1 MLRGLLQLMELYKK
15 THRWNFVVNGV
26 FYSDITVI
34 TVAVTEYCYMFL
46 RFASSLSSSAVSSF
60 GR

>member
-26 FYSDITVI
+26 FYSDITV
-34 TVAVTEYCYMFL
+34 AVTEYCYMFL

>member
-34 TVAVTEYCYMFL
+34 TVAVTEYCYIFL
-46 RFASSLSSSAVSSF
+46 RFA
-60 GR
+60 G